1 MPTTDM
7 TLLSNKCFVKKY
19 REKNLQ
25 LSRDS
30 LLFRG
35 PVVGKTGRECEN
47 IYTFK
52 RVLKT
57 PTNKAA
63 LEKVYLIRGTWM
75 NYNKGLVIFVYF

>member
-1 MPTTDM
+1 MPTTGM
-7 TLLSNKCFVKKY
+7 TLLSNKCFVWKY

-25 LSRDS
+25 LR
-30 LLFRG
+30 RG
-35 PVVGKTGRECEN
+35 PVVGKTARECEN

-63 LEKVYLIRGTWM
+63 LEKFYLIRGTWM